1 MSDHTKPQPSLSIGY
16 LALGRFR
23 GAPIFLMVMLA
34 VSCSSL
40 SLSESIGVE
49 KESQD
54 YKKQRQALVDQL
66 KDQGI
71 TDRDV
76 LKAMLKV
83 PRHEFVPEAHRHY
96 SYQNRPLPIGH
107 DQTISQ
113 PFIVGYMTQEASI
126 ARGEKVLEIG
136 TGSGYQAAVL
146 AELAGQVYTI
156 EIVPELAEGAKSVL
170 NKLGYRNVHIKTGNG
185 YEGWPEHAPFD
196 AIVVTA
202 APDEVP
208 KKLVDQLAVRGKMV
222 IPVGTTFQEMVIIT
236 RDESGVVERR
246 TIPVRF
252 VPMIGKPDP

>member
-1 MSDHTKPQPSLSIGY
+1 MSNQIKRQPNRSLDYS
-16 LALGRFR
+16 ALGRFR
-23 GAPIFLMVMLA
+23 GAPIFLMVLLV

-54 YKKQRQALVDQL
+54 YKQQRQALVDQL
-66 KDQGI
+66 KSEGI
-71 TDRDV
+71 TNSDV

-83 PRHEFVPEAHRHY
+83 PRHEFVPDSHRHY
-96 SYQNRPLPIGH
+96 SYHNRPLPIGH

-126 ARGEKVLEIG
+126 APGEKVLEIG

-146 AELAGQVYTI
+146 GELAGQVYTI
-156 EIVPELAEGAKSVL
+156 EIIPELAEGAKSVL
-170 NKLGYRNVHIKTGNG
+170 QKLGYKNIHVKAGNG

-202 APDEVP
+202 APDKVP
-208 KKLVDQLAVRGKMV
+208 KKLVDQLALRGKMV

-236 RDESGVVERR
+236 RDESGVVEQR

-252 VPMIGKPDP
+252 VPMTGKPNP